1 MNVQMLPILLI
12 ERRREMGMSGRVC
25 GCGGYTVVVL

>member
-12 ERRREMGMSGRVC
+12 ERRRKMGMSERVC
-25 GCGGYTVVVL
+25 GCGGYTVAFL